1 MSKDEL
7 TLFTKG
13 EVFLR
18 YVSLQKDLKAL
29 EKDLKAEWDKL
40 KEGMVANSIPKVDGE
55 WGSISIVPQKS
66 YKAVGEAPKKFMKTV
81 LDTEKVGAHV
91 TLTGELPKG
100 VEQSKIIKLV
110 KRFK

>member
-13 EVFLR
+13 EVFLN
-18 YVSLQKDLKAL
+18 YVSLQKELKKV
-29 EKDLKAEWDKL
+29 EKELKSEWDKL
-40 KEGMVANSIPKVDGE
+40 KEGMVANSTPKVDGE
-55 WGSISIVPQKS
+55 WGSISIVSQKS
-66 YKAVGEAPKKFMKTV
+66 YKAVGEVPKKFMKTV

-100 VEQSKIIKLV
+100 VEQGEIIKLV
-110 KRFK
+110 KRFE